1 MGQRI
6 AISGS
11 AGVGKSTLARALAA
25 ELGVSYI
32 PEGMRE
38 YLESGGPDLH
48 ALGPDGV
55 RRLVLRLW
63 NERQE
68 AEARLGSF
76 VADRASYDFAAFWL
90 YYRFA
95 DPHDPESEAYLHTT
109 MAPGRYDLV
118 AVLPHGRLPLVAD
131 GVRSTNR
138 WVQLTVQLL
147 IEGMVYLR
155 AERVHRVEA
164 VELGGRVAEV
174 RSVAFAHPHPPRS
187 GRS

>member
-25 ELGVSYI
+25 ELGVPYL
-32 PEGMRE
+32 PEGMLE

-48 ALGPDGV
+48 TLGPDGM

-63 NERQE
+63 AERQE
-68 AEARLGSF
+68 AEARAPAF

-95 DPHDPESEAYLHTT
+95 DPHDDDTAPYLAAT
-109 MAPGRYDLV
+109 MAPGRYDVV
-118 AVLPHGRLPLVAD
+118 AVLPYGRLPLVAD
-131 GVRSTNR
+131 GVRSSNP
-138 WVQLTVQLL
+138 WVQLHTHLL
-147 IEGMVYLR
+147 IEGMVTR
-155 AERVHRVEA
+155 CAERVHRVEA
-164 VELGGRVAEV
+164 VELRARVEEV
-174 RSVAFAHPHPPRS
+174 LGVVGAHPHR
-187 GRS
+187 